1 MQHEPK
7 LMFNTLKHHVDEFC
21 GPEHSDSGSDDGHE
35 TANAALGNSLA
46 RPFHNM
52 PYLVSCSLT
61 AINNSGFYYC
71 NEDEYNAAV
80 ESGAIEDEQWS
91 YCCT

>member
-1 MQHEPK
+1 
-7 LMFNTLKHHVDEFC
+7 MFDTLKQRADEFC
-21 GPEHSDSGSDDGHE
+21 GPAQSDSGGDDGHG
-35 TANAALGNSLA
+35 TANAALANSLG
-46 RPFHNM
+46 RSFRNM

-80 ESGAIEDEQWS
+80 ESGAAEDEQWS
-91 YCCT
+91 YCCA